1 MIFAKSIL
9 KDRRYL
15 VTGSTGGAGQATAK
29 LIAECGGLVT
39 VMGRDPERTEKV
51 KRSLAGGGHVSV
63 ICDWRAGAPVGFPA
77 HMFDGIFHASG
88 EEQTLPTGMLRSDGV
103 DRLFASSIYAAF
115 TLSALV
121 GARASILKDGGAF
134 VMMSSVAAVCGTSGM
149 TVYAA
154 SKGAIESLVR
164 SAAIEWAPRRIRVNA
179 IRAGGFQSPMHA
191 RIAARATPD
200 AMNDYAQRH
209 PLGFGKSD
217 DVAQIAVFLLSDAGK
232 WVTGA
237 CWTADGGYSAK

>member
-15 VTGSTGGAGQATAK
+15 VTGGTGGAGSATAK

-51 KRSLAGGGHVSV
+51 KRSLAGGGHSTCV
-63 ICDWRAGAPVGFPA
+63 IDLHRGLPNGFPA
-77 HMFDGIFHASG
+77 HMFDGIFHAAG
-88 EEQTLPTGMLRSDGV
+88 VEQVASTGNGLPHIV
-103 DRLFASSIYAAF
+103 DAVFGPSINAAF
-115 TLSALV
+115 GLCALV
-121 GARASILKDGGAF
+121 GQRASILKDGGAF

-179 IRAGGFQSPMHA
+179 IRAGGFASPMHA

-200 AMNDYAQRH
+200 SMNDYAQRH